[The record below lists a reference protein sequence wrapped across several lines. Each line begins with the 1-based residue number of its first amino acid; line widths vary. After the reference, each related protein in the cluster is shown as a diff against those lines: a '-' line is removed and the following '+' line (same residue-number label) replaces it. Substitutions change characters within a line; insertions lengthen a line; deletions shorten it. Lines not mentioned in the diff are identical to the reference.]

1 MKVSVGTSVVK
12 GIVDDE
18 WMHWTVPHDEW
29 EYTRKLLLDSLG
41 LLKDCRNGL
50 KLKKLQILIGS
61 MLFN

>member
-29 EYTRKLLLDSLG
+29 EYKLLFESLG

-50 KLKKLQILIGS
+50 AKKS
-61 MLFN
+61 SKD